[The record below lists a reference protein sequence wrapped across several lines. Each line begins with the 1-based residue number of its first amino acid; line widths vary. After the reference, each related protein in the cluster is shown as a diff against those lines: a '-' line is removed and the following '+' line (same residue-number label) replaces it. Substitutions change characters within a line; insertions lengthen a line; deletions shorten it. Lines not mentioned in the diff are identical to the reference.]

1 MISFYLK
8 KPTSCFLFLQ
18 FWIVQ
23 FFDSLWTHCKCLN
36 PIAIFYKIR
45 IDYDSFLCSA
55 SDSLLY
61 RKSQYGAP
69 SAMVPVLTNFIC
81 IISARQPVP
90 DTPHPD
96 TACKHRI
103 HDSHTLGRMFPSLAE
118 YQRPNRF
125 HISACD
131 CLQTIAVFPAFF

>member
-1 MISFYLK
+1 MKTGRLVSRFFKFHRFVRFQPILPLEKYHIQIYLSYKFTSPFYSMISFYLK

-81 IISARQPVP
+81 IISAR
-90 DTPHPD
+90 T
-96 TACKHRI
+96 
-103 HDSHTLGRMFPSLAE
+103 
-118 YQRPNRF
+118 
-125 HISACD
+125 
-131 CLQTIAVFPAFF
+131 